1 MFIREDWTLFRTL
14 GTLGQRA
21 GVAVETIPRLVA
33 KELADNALDVVGS
46 CEVGLRAD
54 NGFFVADNGQG
65 IPGSDEEVAA
75 LFSIGRPLASS
86 KLLRLPT
93 RGALGNGL
101 RVVAG
106 AVLATGGRLT
116 VSTNG
121 RVLTLHP
128 QDDGSTGFEIVGKC
142 SRAGTRVDVVLGES
156 LTVDR
161 STLSWA
167 TEAVR
172 LAQGEEYKGKTS
184 PFWYDGDAFF
194 ELLQAAGG
202 RAVRDLVADFD
213 GCSGAKAGK
222 IAADFLGR
230 SCDSMTRAE
239 AAALLEAARQYAKP
253 VLARRLGAIGV
264 CAHLPDAHAKTE
276 GFFNLE
282 PARGGL
288 SATIPFV
295 IEAWVETPVKRSKT
309 DAVDLL
315 IAINKTPTTA
325 SVSSWYSDKQITI
338 SGAGLKHYVAG
349 VGLLPP
355 TRVVL
360 NVTSPYMPI
369 TSDGKAPNLFHF
381 LDQICEA
388 VETATKRAKRGRRA
402 SLPKRVTQKDAV
414 FDLVEEG
421 RQEASGQGR
430 YRFGQRRLFYKIR
443 DQVAQATGR
452 PLDYKYFEQLITEYE
467 NLFGDIAKMYRDNR
481 GSLYIP
487 HTKERIALG
496 TLAVED
502 YRHRQWTF
510 NTVLYIEKE
519 SFFEILIEE
528 GWPER
533 YDCALM
539 TSKGQGTRA
548 VKDLLDLLGDTEEE
562 IVFFCVHDADG
573 YGTQIYSS
581 LQEGTKA
588 RPARRV
594 KIINL
599 GLEPWEGLDMG
610 LPVEDVGYSKR
621 AAVGSYVDKDWA
633 KWLQTHRIELDGM
646 STDVFL
652 AWISHKMERH
662 GNGKLIPPDYVVGE
676 ELKQAA
682 RRRIL
687 NSTIAEALADFRLE
701 DTVKDRFSQ
710 LDRHEEY
717 TSRLEGVAYQ
727 MGEAIVAAIDNDPA
741 QSWRSPV
748 DKKADELTATGEVG
762 EDWEKAFPWIDDFI
776 TGEGLR

>member
-1 MFIREDWTLFRTL
+1 MFSREDWTLFRTL

-33 KELADNALDVVGS
+33 KELADNALD
-46 CEVGLRAD
+46 EVGLGAD
-54 NGFFVADNGQG
+54 NGFFVDDKGQG

-75 LFSIGRPLASS
+75 LFSIGRPLISS

-121 RVLTLHP
+121 RVLKLHP

-156 LTVDR
+156 LTVNE

-167 TEAVR
+167 TQAIK
-172 LAQGEEYKGKTS
+172 LAQGEGYKGKTS

-202 RAVRDLVADFD
+202 RPVRDLVADFD

-222 IAADFLGR
+222 ITADFLGR

-239 AAALLEAARQYAKP
+239 AVALLEAARQYAKP
-253 VLARRLGAIGV
+253 VLARRLGAIGD
-264 CAHLPDAHAKTE
+264 CDHLPNAYAKTE
-276 GFFNLE
+276 GLFNLE
-282 PARGGL
+282 PARGDL

-295 IEAWVETPVKRSKT
+295 VEAWVETPVKRSKG
-309 DAVDLL
+309 DDVNLL

-325 SVSSWYSDKQITI
+325 SVSSWYSDKRLVI
-338 SGAGLKHYVAG
+338 SGAGLKHYVAD

-355 TRVVL
+355 TKVAL
-360 NVTSPYMPI
+360 NVTTPYMPI
-369 TSDGKAPNLFHF
+369 TSDGKAPNLLPFF
-381 LDQICEA
+381 DQIAE
-388 VETATKRAKRGRRA
+388 VIEKATKRAKRGRRA
-402 SLPKRVTQKDAV
+402 KQPKKVTQKDAV
-414 FDLVEEG
+414 FYLVEEG
-421 RQEASGQGR
+421 RKEASGEGR
-430 YRFGQRRLFYKIR
+430 YRFGQRSLYYKIR
-443 DQVAQATGR
+443 DQVAQVTGR

-467 NLFGDIAKMYRDNR
+467 NIFGDIVGMYRDNR

-487 HTKERIALG
+487 HTGERIALG
-496 TLAVED
+496 TLAVEQ
-502 YRHRQWTF
+502 YRHREWTF

-548 VKDLLDLLGDTEEE
+548 VKDLLDLFGETEEE

-599 GLEPWEGLDMG
+599 GLEPDEGVLMG
-610 LPVEDVGYSKR
+610 LPIEEVRYSKR
-621 AAVGSYVDKDWA
+621 AAVGSYVEAVWGE
-633 KWLQTHRIELDGM
+633 WLQENRIELDAM
-646 STDVFL
+646 TTEVFL
-652 AWISHKMERH
+652 SWLSHKMEVY
-662 GNGKLIPPDYVVGE
+662 GNGKLIPPDNVVGE
-676 ELKQAA
+676 ELKRAA

-687 NSTIAEALADFRLE
+687 NSTIAEALTDFGLE
-701 DTVKDRFSQ
+701 DKVKNRFKVFTY
-710 LDRHEEY
+710 DNH
-717 TSRLEGVAYQ
+717 TT
-727 MGEAIVAAIDNDPA
+727 GEIAEALVGDPS

-748 DKKADELTATGEVG
+748 DKKAAKLTRTGEVG
-762 EDWEKAFPWIDDFI
+762 EDWKKGFRWIDDFI